1 MMKKIFLF
9 LFCIVFC
16 IPTTGALNNKIDH
29 IVVKKTQRQMY
40 LKNGDSII
48 KQYRIALGGNP
59 IGSKQKEGDQKTPE
73 GKYYI
78 EFHNPKS
85 SYHLSLRI
93 SYPNAEQKEWATK
106 NNYSAGGDIMIH
118 GYPNWAPNVLFDY
131 IHKNFDW
138 TDGCIAVTN
147 SEITEIYNLV
157 KDGTP
162 IEIYP

>member
-1 MMKKIFLF
+1 ML
-9 LFCIVFC
+9 FC
-16 IPTTGALNNKIDH
+16 IPTIGTPNNRVDH
-29 IVVKKTQRQMY
+29 IIVNKTERKMY
-40 LKNGDSII
+40 LKHGDSIV
-48 KQYRIALGGNP
+48 KQYQIALGGNP
-59 IGSKQKEGDQKTPE
+59 VGPKQKEGDQKTPE

-78 EFHNPKS
+78 EFHNSKS

-93 SYPNAEQKEWATK
+93 SYPNAEQKELATK
-106 NNYSAGGDIMIH
+106 YNYSAGGDIMIH
-118 GYPNWAPNVLFDY
+118 GYPNWIPNVLFDY
-131 IHKNFDW
+131 VHKNFDW

>member
-1 MMKKIFLF
+1 MKNMFLF
-9 LFCIVFC
+9 LFCLVFC
-16 IPTTGALNNKIDH
+16 TPTIGVSNSRIDH
-29 IVVKKTQRQMY
+29 IVVNKSQRQMY
-40 LKNGDSII
+40 LKHGDSVI

-78 EFHNPKS
+78 EFHNPQS

-93 SYPNAEQKEWATK
+93 SYPNTAQKEWAAK

-118 GYPNWAPNVLFDY
+118 GYPNWFPNVLFDY